1 MRVLA
6 RILLRAFFLE
16 RKMNPLVSVIIPT
29 YKRSEMLPRAINSV
43 LSQTYEN
50 VQVVVVDDNDP
61 NTDYRQLTA
70 NRMKLFANDN
80 RVKYILHSKNSNGS
94 VARNTGIKNADGEIV
109 TFLDDDDMYRPEK
122 IKKQVDFLLKNKR
135 YKAVYCGWTREK
147 ECIPSHQGNLSYD
160 ILSGDNIIYT
170 NAIMMW
176 TKDALSC
183 GGWDESFQR
192 HQEAAFLLRFFSK
205 GGEIGV
211 VPESLIDFDVSDRSN
226 APQNPDKNRD
236 YVLHLLKNYINVID
250 YSGNVELKKKILSH
264 RYRGIFLGYLKK
276 RCLVGGGVFFFWA
289 LIRMP
294 IRFNIDLII
303 YVLKYI

>member
-1 MRVLA
+1 MS
-6 RILLRAFFLE
+6 
-16 RKMNPLVSVIIPT
+16 PLVSVIIPT

-43 LSQTYEN
+43 LLQTYEN
-50 VQVVVVDDNDP
+50 VQVVVVDDNNP
-61 NTDYRQLTA
+61 NTDYRQLTE
-70 NRMKLFANDN
+70 NRMKVFANDN

-109 TFLDDDDMYRPEK
+109 SFLDDDDVYRPDK
-122 IKKQVDFLLKNKR
+122 IKKQVEFLLKNKR
-135 YKAVYCGWTREK
+135 YRAVYCGWTREK
-147 ECIPSHQGNLSYD
+147 EYIPSHQGNLSYD

-176 TKDALSC
+176 KNDALSC
-183 GGWDESFQR
+183 GGWDETFLR

-205 GGEIGV
+205 GGKIGV
-211 VPESLIDFDVSDRSN
+211 VSESLIDFDVSDRSN

-236 YVLHLLKNYINVID
+236 YVLHLLRNYINTID
-250 YSGNVELKKKILSH
+250 YGENNEIKKKIVSH
-264 RYRGIFLGYLKK
+264 RYRGILLGYLKK
-276 RCLVGGGVFFFWA
+276 RYIIGGLFFYFWA

-303 YVLKYI
+303 YVLKYV